1 MKKIFVFTL
10 LLILTTTTFSQQ
22 TTPSPT
28 LTKQDY
34 LQKSKHQKTAALI
47 MLGGG
52 ATLFIVGGVIAA
64 HDVVDIFSGHLQN
77 ANNETAVILS
87 ITGAA
92 ALLGSI
98 PLFIA
103 SSKNKK
109 KGMSLSFKNEMI
121 PSIVN
126 NNPVY
131 QSVPA
136 ISLRLKL

>member
-1 MKKIFVFTL
+1 
-10 LLILTTTTFSQQ
+10 
-22 TTPSPT
+22 
-28 LTKQDY
+28 
-34 LQKSKHQKTAALI
+34 

-52 ATLFIVGGVIAA
+52 ATLFIVGGIIAA

-77 ANNETAVILS
+77 ANNETAIILS